1 MVASGIKNLKLS
13 SKVNEI
19 DTQYKLDKKYPN
31 PNNQPY
37 IKKNHL
43 LWELFFLLNKKIK
56 NRENVIKLII
66 KKLNG
71 GRLNELRTPKRKI

>member
-43 LWELFFLLNKKIK
+43 L
-56 NRENVIKLII
+56 
-66 KKLNG
+66 
-71 GRLNELRTPKRKI
+71 